1 MSICFLY
8 VYLYR
13 RSNFIMRVNFIDL
26 LICLFCLAKT
36 KFCSKRTLVYF
47 FMLALCLCPYAQ
59 NQLLKF
65 KHFTISS
72 GLSNSYITDILQ
84 DKRGYIWI
92 GTTDG
97 LNRFDGYD
105 FKVYKRNPF
114 DKTSIG
120 GNNIR
125 CLYEDSHGNLW
136 AGLLN
141 GIVSKFNPEVER
153 FTNYTCVLE
162 DSKVSGAGDISGI
175 VEDKDGMLWIAVDRK
190 GFVCLNPSTGDF
202 SCYESDPNNSNS
214 LSHNATT
221 SIAIA
226 RDGCI
231 WITTWGGGLNR
242 FDPKTKRFTHYMNSP
257 DISEDVPCRHLICQ
271 YHDRYGNVWIG
282 TDHSGLFCINAETK
296 EWQQYTRI
304 NGDSKSLSHETVTG
318 IVEDTNGDMWITT
331 LGGGIS
337 IFDRKKQG
345 FRHILAGKG
354 DWDLLTNSVT
364 CAYQDR
370 SGSMWVGTWNGIHFY
385 NPLMMKFNTY
395 NIKDWDE
402 ESKDGYIFSI
412 LKAKGGQILVKGR
425 NKLISFNEKT
435 NEAETVDYTN
445 PQYDKSWKFVMFED
459 SKGNLWFGYSH
470 NRVGKYDLIKK
481 SYEEIIMQSPWKNCV
496 PFRSV
501 NAFYEDVDGSIWIGT
516 EIGALNY
523 NPQTKV
529 FTPLFQSKNLIY
541 PEEKVTVIIRDSYGE
556 LWLGTEGGLK
566 RYGLDGTLVANYEVN
581 PEDNKSISDNVIT
594 AIHEDKNKTL
604 WIGTKGGLHRFNRA
618 DSSFSLIT
626 RPGEVVG
633 DVVMGIVEDESN
645 NLWISSTIGVIQF
658 NYLSHTFHVFNEND
672 GLQSNEFNQGVFS
685 KGRDGEILF
694 GGINGFNSFNPD
706 SIKKNAIVPSVY
718 ITDFQIFNQSV
729 IPGDNSVLKLP
740 VEQTR
745 KIVLE
750 HWQSMFSFQFVAL
763 NYLSPGKNQY
773 AYKLEGFDNQW
784 IYTKSDK
791 RYATYTNLPSGSYV
805 FRVKAANND
814 GVWNEEGTKIE
825 VMILPPLWKTWWAYL
840 IYFLLFV
847 GFFIFILYYF
857 VNREKAKAKIE
868 LERLEAKRQHEADE
882 LKLQLFANISH
893 EFRTSLTL
901 ILGPLEYIM
910 GRTKEWND
918 KPLLEVMHRN
928 AGRLMRL
935 INQLLDFRK
944 IEAHKLTVQFIT
956 QDIISFL
963 KEVFDTFQFHAEQ
976 GHITYSFSSSFDKLV
991 MDFDKDKVDK
1001 ILYNLLSNAF
1011 NYTNEGGHI
1020 SVVVDQVQEDGE
1032 RYVSIKVVDSGVGIP
1047 AGDLEKLFTVFY
1059 QAADNKTKNRGGTGT
1074 GLGLNMTKEL
1084 VHLLGGRIYVDSEPG
1099 KGSVFTVLFPVLNS
1113 NLVSSGKDEEIVL
1126 PAAVEE
1132 IAVEKAT
1139 DNPDASSDT
1148 DTNGLIL
1155 IVEDNCDMRLFI
1167 KSILAPEFR
1176 ILEAANGM
1184 EGVEKT
1190 LEFVPDIIISDVM
1203 MPEMDG
1209 MELLT
1214 KIKSDERI
1222 NHIPVILLTAVN
1234 EERQI
1239 LKSFDV
1245 GVDDYITKPFSA
1257 PILKARVYNI
1267 LSNRKKWWERYATL
1281 KERYDGVSSDYE
1293 EKYIN
1298 PFVQKMTEIVWKNMA
1313 DPDFNLELLSSE
1325 LCMSSSQLTRK
1336 TKALMNITPY
1346 NFIIKT
1352 RMDYAINEMKQTDKT
1367 IAEIALDCGYQEK
1380 SNFSRAFT
1388 KFFGMNPMQYKKS
1401 IQ

>member
-1 MSICFLY
+1 MAICFLY

-13 RSNFIMRVNFIDL
+13 RSDLIMRVNLIDI
-26 LICLFCLAKT
+26 LICLFCLVKT
-36 KFCSKRTLVYF
+36 EFRSKRTFVYF
-47 FMLALCLCPYAQ
+47 FMLAFCLYPYAQ
-59 NQLLKF
+59 NQPLKF
-65 KHFTISS
+65 KHLTISN

-84 DKRGYIWI
+84 DRRGYIWI

-105 FKVYKRNPF
+105 FKIYKRNPF

-136 AGLLN
+136 VGLLN
-141 GIVSKFNPEVER
+141 GIVSKFNPEVEK

-162 DSKVSGAGDISGI
+162 DSKVLGAGDISGM
-175 VEDKDGMLWIAVDRK
+175 VEDKDGLFWIAVDRK
-190 GFVCLNPSTGDF
+190 GFVCLNPDTGDF

-242 FDPKTKRFTHYMNSP
+242 FDPKTKMFTYYMNSP
-257 DISEDVPCRHLICQ
+257 NISEDVPCRHLTCQ

-282 TDHSGLFCINAETK
+282 TDHSGLFCINPETK
-296 EWQQYTRI
+296 EWKQYTHI

-331 LGGGIS
+331 QGGGIS
-337 IFDRKKQG
+337 ILERKKQE
-345 FRHILAGKG
+345 FRHIVAGKG
-354 DWDLLTNSVT
+354 DWNLLTNSVT
-364 CAYQDR
+364 CAYRDR

-385 NPLMMKFNTY
+385 NSLMMKFNTY

-412 LKAKGGQILVKGR
+412 LKDKRGQILVKGR

-435 NEAETVDYTN
+435 NEVKAVNYTN
-445 PQYDKSWKFVMFED
+445 LRYEKIWKFVMFED

-470 NRVGKYDLIKK
+470 NKIGKYDLIEK
-481 SYEEIIMQSPWKNCV
+481 SYEEITMQSPWKNCV

-541 PEEKVTVIIRDSYGE
+541 PEEKVTVIVRDSYGE

-566 RYGLDGTLVANYEVN
+566 HYGLDGTLVANYEVN

-594 AIHEDKNKTL
+594 SIHEDKNKTL

-706 SIKKNAIVPSVY
+706 SIKKNTIVPAVY

-729 IPGDNSVLKLP
+729 VPGDNSVLKLP

-745 KIVLE
+745 KIVLK

-791 RYATYTNLPSGSYV
+791 RYATYTNLPPGNYV
-805 FRVKAANND
+805 FKVKAANND
-814 GVWNEEGTKIE
+814 GVWNEEGANIE
-825 VMILPPLWKTWWAYL
+825 VVILPPLWKTWWAYL

-857 VNREKAKAKIE
+857 VNREKIKAKIE

-901 ILGPLEYIM
+901 ILGPLEHIM
-910 GRTKEWND
+910 VKVKDRND
-918 KPLLEVMHRN
+918 KSLLEVMHRN
-928 AGRLMRL
+928 ASRLMRL

-944 IEAHKLTVQFIT
+944 IEANKLSVQLVT
-956 QDIISFL
+956 QDIIPFL
-963 KEVFDTFQFHAEQ
+963 KEVFEIFKFHAEQ
-976 GHITYSFSSSFDKLV
+976 RNVTYSFSSSFDKLV
-991 MDFDKDKVDK
+991 IDFDKDKMDK

-1011 NYTNEGGHI
+1011 NYTDEGGHI
-1020 SVVVDQVQEDGE
+1020 SVILDQAQEKGKM
-1032 RYVSIKVVDSGVGIP
+1032 YVSIKVVDDGVGIP
-1047 AGDLEKLFTVFY
+1047 AESLEKLFTIFY
-1059 QAADNKTKNRGGTGT
+1059 QTNEKRIKNRGGT

-1084 VHLLGGRIYVDSEPG
+1084 VHLLGGHIYVDSEQD
-1099 KGSVFTVLFPVLNS
+1099 KGSTFTVLLPISNS
-1113 NLVSSGKDEEIVL
+1113 SFVSSGKTEEVV
-1126 PAAVEE
+1126 PSVEGIE
-1132 IAVEKAT
+1132 VEKAV
-1139 DNPDASSDT
+1139 DVQEESSRCSDG
-1148 DTNGLIL
+1148 GLIL
-1155 IVEDNCDMRLFI
+1155 VVEDDSDMRLFI
-1167 KSILAPEFR
+1167 KSILVPEFR
-1176 ILEAANGM
+1176 IIEAVNGM
-1184 EGVEKT
+1184 DGMEKA
-1190 LEFVPDIIISDVM
+1190 LEYIPDIIISDVM

-1209 MELLT
+1209 TELLE

-1222 NHIPVILLTAVN
+1222 NHIPVILLTALN

-1239 LKSFDV
+1239 LKSFYV

-1257 PILKARVYNI
+1257 PILKARVSNI
-1267 LSNRKKWWERYATL
+1267 LSNRRKWWEKYATL
-1281 KERYDGVSSDYE
+1281 KGQQDSVSNDYE
-1293 EKYIN
+1293 GKYIN
-1298 PFVQKMTEIVWKNMA
+1298 PFVQKMTEIIWENMA
-1313 DPDFNLELLSSE
+1313 DPDFNLEILSSE
-1325 LCMSSSQLTRK
+1325 LCMSSSQLARK
-1336 TKALMNITPY
+1336 TKALIGITPY

-1352 RMDYAINEMKQTDKT
+1352 RMDYAVNEMKQTDKT
-1367 IAEIALDCGYQEK
+1367 IAEIAFDCGYQEK

-1388 KFFGMNPMQYKKS
+1388 KYFGMSPMQYRKT
-1401 IQ
+1401 I